1 MQWEFSTAETE
12 SKDNTSSG
20 VNLQTTLSD
29 NKSHLAE
36 DDNDVINTVSSLERE
51 LSTNNL
57 AVLSTS
63 TSKMYYFPS
72 SQEWLSAQGNLKTIF
87 LTLLE

>member
-12 SKDNTSSG
+12 NKDNTRSG
-20 VNLQTTLSD
+20 VHLQTTLND

-51 LSTNNL
+51 FSRNNL

-63 TSKMYYFPS
+63 TSKMCSFPS
-72 SQEWLSAQGNLKTIF
+72 CQEWQRAQGNLR
-87 LTLLE
+87 LCSSLC